1 MRPSSEPPPAS
12 EPALGLLQGHRAAAW
27 SHARFFDLL
36 GALGALRVISIAGA
50 STFEAICRFGPHGF
64 AHGHMN
70 AITPAYHWHVSLARF
85 RHVRSCDEVHERSG
99 RRVLFF
105 ELREEAAAEPFLRIY
120 LYREKGVDFEPGPE
134 AAFAAAHAGLAAGV
148 SLAPAASAP

>member
-1 MRPSSEPPPAS
+1 MRPSSEPPSAVRPATA
-12 EPALGLLQGHRAAAW
+12 PGQGRGVGTW
-27 SHARFFDLL
+27 THARFFDLL
-36 GALGALRVISIAGA
+36 GDLGPLRVISIAGA
-50 STFEAICRFGPHGF
+50 STFEAIVRFGPHGF

-70 AITPAYHWHVSLARF
+70 AITPAYHWHVALARF
-85 RHVRSCDEVHERSG
+85 RHVRSCDELHERSG

-134 AAFAAAHAGLAAGV
+134 AAFAAAHAELAAGV